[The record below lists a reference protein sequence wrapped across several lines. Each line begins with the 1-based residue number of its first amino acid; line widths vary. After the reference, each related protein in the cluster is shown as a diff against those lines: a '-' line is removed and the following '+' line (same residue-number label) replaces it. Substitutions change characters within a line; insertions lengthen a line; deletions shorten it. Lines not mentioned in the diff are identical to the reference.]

1 MYFKKLTILILSS
14 SFLLASCEDININV
28 VQDDKSDNSNISKQQ
43 HQTQQQYNNRNQQ
56 QRNKTITLD
65 KARAIASDELNA
77 NGSFYTTEDLIYRKD
92 KSNANQVFFET
103 PLFGINSSVKQ
114 HVMIN
119 RNNGKII
126 EKDGGPPSQDGPIRS
141 ENGKV
146 EYQVYNQLV
155 KYYNNYVYRSG
166 DPVYHYADKPVT
178 VEQYNKVSKLVWE
191 YIDQQLHS

>member
-1 MYFKKLTILILSS
+1 M
-14 SFLLASCEDININV
+14 LASCEDININV

-92 KSNANQVFFET
+92 KSNANQAFFET

-126 EKDGGPPSQDGPIRS
+126 EKMEGHHHKMVR
-141 ENGKV
+141 
-146 EYQVYNQLV
+146 
-155 KYYNNYVYRSG
+155 YVL
-166 DPVYHYADKPVT
+166 KM
-178 VEQYNKVSKLVWE
+178 EKLS
-191 YIDQQLHS
+191 IKFIIS

>member
-1 MYFKKLTILILSS
+1 MYFKKLTILIVSS
-14 SFLLASCEDININV
+14 SFWLASCEDININV
-28 VQDDKSDNSNISKQQ
+28 VQDDKSDNSSIS
-43 HQTQQQYNNRNQQ
+43 NQQ
-56 QRNKTITLD
+56 QQNKTITLD
-65 KARAIASDELNA
+65 KARAIAGDELNA

-92 KSNANQVFFET
+92 KSNANQAFFET

>member
-92 KSNANQVFFET
+92 KSNA
-103 PLFGINSSVKQ
+103 
-114 HVMIN
+114 M
-119 RNNGKII
+119 
-126 EKDGGPPSQDGPIRS
+126 D
-141 ENGKV
+141 
-146 EYQVYNQLV
+146 
-155 KYYNNYVYRSG
+155 
-166 DPVYHYADKPVT
+166 
-178 VEQYNKVSKLVWE
+178 
-191 YIDQQLHS
+191 